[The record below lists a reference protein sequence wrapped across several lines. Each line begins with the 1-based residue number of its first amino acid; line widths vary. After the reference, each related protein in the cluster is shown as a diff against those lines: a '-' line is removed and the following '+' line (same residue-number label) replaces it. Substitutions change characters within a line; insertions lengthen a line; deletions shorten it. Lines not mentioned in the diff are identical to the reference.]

1 MSNVKSICQ
10 ISNLNTVG
18 EKILN
23 SKSEILNEILNPNVP
38 NSKSHPLLKSSPS
51 LWEGEEKGGGG
62 KF

>member
-23 SKSEILNEILNPNVP
+23 PKSEILNEILNPNVP
-38 NSKSHPLLKSSPS
+38 NSKRL
-51 LWEGEEKGGGG
+51 GFGI
-62 KF
+62 